1 MKLFSF
7 DFSLAF
13 LVGLKQEELTPST
26 SWAPATGWGTPT
38 NIWTPTTNKMPT
50 KISSG

>member
-26 SWAPATGWGTPT
+26 SWAPATIWETPAT
-38 NIWTPTTNKMPT
+38 SWTPTT
-50 KISSG
+50 KISIG